1 MRIRCGIAPLAV
13 LFTLAMPAA
22 PPLTTIEDV
31 LYKADGS
38 RFNGVA
44 FIEWKSFQAADFSNI
59 ATHTVTVTILDGA
72 IRVQLV
78 PTTNAS
84 TGAFY
89 SVRYNSDGRIQFDET
104 WAVPPSASPL
114 KLRDVRVPSGS
125 GGGQVLPPPAQTSI
139 QESDVVGL
147 LDDLAARPL
156 MGPGYAPS
164 RAAYITETG
173 ALEAVSG
180 SLSDCVRV
188 DGTAGPCGVATY
200 PAPEF
205 VDGETPAGPI
215 NGSNAVFTL
224 ASPPS
229 PASSLQLYRN
239 GLLQKLGL
247 DYTLAGNAITFATAS
262 KPGLEDVL
270 LTSYR
275 LAGNS
280 GTSNP
285 GPQFVD
291 GETPA
296 GLINGANAVFTLAS
310 APFPASSLQL
320 YRNGVLQ
327 KLGLDYT
334 LAGNTITFATAS
346 IPGVADV
353 LLSSYRLAGVSGL

>member
-1 MRIRCGIAPLAV
+1 MRIRCGIAPLAM
-13 LFTLAMPAA
+13 LLALAMQAA
-22 PPLTTIEDV
+22 PPLTTIEDT

-44 FIEWKSFQAADFSNI
+44 FVEWKSFQAADFSYI
-59 ATHTVTVTILDGA
+59 ATQTVTVTILDGA

-84 TGAFY
+84 AGAYY

-114 KLRDVRVPSGS
+114 KLSDVRVLSGS
-125 GGGQVLPPPAQTSI
+125 GGQVLPPPALGEI
-139 QESDVVGL
+139 LESDVVGL
-147 LDDLAARPL
+147 VDDLAARPL
-156 MGPGYAPS
+156 MGPGYASS
-164 RAAYITETG
+164 RAAYINETG

-188 DGTAGPCGVATY
+188 DGTAGPCGGTTN
-200 PAPEF
+200 PGPEF
-205 VDGETPAGPI
+205 VDGETPAGLV
-215 NGSNAVFTL
+215 NGLNAVFTL
-224 ASPPS
+224 ASTPS

-239 GLLQKLGL
+239 GLRQKLGL

-262 KPGLEDVL
+262 LPGVDDLL

-275 LAGNS
+275 LG
-280 GTSNP
+280 GTL

-296 GLINGANAVFTLAS
+296 GPINGSNVVFTLAS
-310 APFPASSLQL
+310 APSPASSLQL
-320 YRNGVLQ
+320 YRNGMLQ
-327 KLGLDYT
+327 KLGRDYT
-334 LAGNTITFATAS
+334 LAGNAITFTTVSA
-346 IPGVADV
+346 PVVEDV
-353 LLSSYRLAGVSGL
+353 LLASYRLAGI